1 MSSEN
6 PADQVQKYASATA
19 EILAVVKESPE
30 ARAAGGEVA
39 KALHTVAKFAN
50 NLLLPLAAANWG
62 VEKFRDYINTKF
74 QPELARHVSAIP
86 EEHLIA
92 PRAVVAGPIMDA
104 LVYAHED
111 QELRELYLALL
122 ARAMDGRSP
131 EVAHPAFVEVL
142 KQIDT
147 VEVGF
152 LRAAI
157 AGDDPSWPI
166 VELIREQTPTSHG
179 VVETDLMDWCADGAP
194 KVTPQAGAY
203 LRNWSRLGLIE
214 IDYLSALA
222 KPGAYSWIV
231 HRPEYLGAPGTGK
244 LSVSRG
250 LVRRTAWGKAFV
262 DAVGIEPG
270 TQSGPIAEI
279 GDWTNMNDGPEISD
293 VNWTLDFG

>member
-1 MSSEN
+1 MSSLD

-19 EILAVVKESPE
+19 EILAVVKESPD
-30 ARAAGGEVA
+30 ARAAGGELA

-62 VEKFRDYINTKF
+62 VEKFRNYMSTKF
-74 QPELARHVSAIP
+74 QPELAKHVSAIP

-111 QELRELYLALL
+111 DELRQLYLSLL

-147 VEVGF
+147 TEVGF
-152 LRAAI
+152 LRAVI

-166 VELIREQTPTSHG
+166 VELVQPGASEGTHNL
-179 VVETDLMDWCADGAP
+179 VVTDLMDWLVEGVPTA
-194 KVTPQAGAY
+194 TPQARAY
-203 LRNWSRLGLIE
+203 LRNWSRLGLVE
-214 IDYLSALA
+214 INYLSALA
-222 KPGAYSWIV
+222 RPGAYSWIV
-231 HRPEYLGAPGTGK
+231 RRPEYLLTEVTGG
-244 LSVSRG
+244 LSVSKG
-250 LVRRTAWGKAFV
+250 IVRRTAWGEAFV
-262 DAVGIEPG
+262 DAVGINDVSR
-270 TQSGPIAEI
+270 SGPVAEI
-279 GDWTNMNDGPEISD
+279 GDWTTMDDGPEMSE
-293 VNWTLDFG
+293 VRWTMGF